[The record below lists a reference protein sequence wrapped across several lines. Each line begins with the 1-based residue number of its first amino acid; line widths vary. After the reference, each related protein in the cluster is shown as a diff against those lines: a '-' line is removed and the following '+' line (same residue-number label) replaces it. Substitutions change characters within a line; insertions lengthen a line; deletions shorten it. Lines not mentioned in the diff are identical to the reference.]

1 MKKPLNNPQNGPE
14 IRFAEGQKVGLEY
27 REAAEGEPQAP
38 EYFVGKAIVCGVRSK
53 NLGGFVEIIDKEA
66 LKDADL
72 TDVKGLFNH
81 DRNYVLGTTGAG
93 TLELTIDEDGGLSYR
108 IAYDPLDPDHVKV
121 MRKIERGDVVGS
133 SFAFR
138 VAPSGD
144 DWDYDEEGVLVRTV
158 TKFSRISDVCPVTD
172 PAYADTAAAQRS
184 LTDFQQQQRDAAR
197 VPLSVRRRRLEL
209 AERTA
214 A

>member
-1 MKKPLNNPQNGPE
+1 MKKPLISTQNGPE

-27 REAAEGEPQAP
+27 RAAAESEPKVP

-72 TDVKGLFNH
+72 SDVKGLFNH
-81 DRNYVLGTTGAG
+81 DRNYVLGTISAG
-93 TLELTIDEDGGLSYR
+93 TLELTVDADGGLSYR
-108 IAYDPLDPDHVKV
+108 IKYDHLDPDHVRV

-138 VAPSGD
+138 VAPNGA
-144 DWDYDEEGVLVRTV
+144 DWDYDEEGMYVRTV
-158 TKFSRISDVCPVTD
+158 TKISRVSDVCPVTD
-172 PAYADTAAAQRS
+172 PAYADTEAAQRS
-184 LTDFQQQQRDAAR
+184 LGDYQQQRAKPAGPSLDQ
-197 VPLSVRRRRLEL
+197 RRRQL
-209 AERTA
+209 ALLA
-214 A
+214 HAPQ

>member
-1 MKKPLNNPQNGPE
+1 MKKSLNNPQNGPE
-14 IRFAEGQKVGLEY
+14 IRFAEGQKVGLAY
-27 REAAEGEPQAP
+27 RAAAENEAKTP

-72 TDVKGLFNH
+72 SDVKGLFNH

-93 TLELTIDEDGGLSYR
+93 TLELTIDADGGLSYR
-108 IAYDPLDPDHVKV
+108 IKYDPLDPDHVKV

-138 VAPSGD
+138 VAPNGADWNYD
-144 DWDYDEEGVLVRTV
+144 DDGVYVRTV
-158 TKFSRISDVCPVTD
+158 TKISRVSDVCPVTD
-172 PAYADTAAAQRS
+172 PAYADTEAAQRS
-184 LTDFQQQQRDAAR
+184 LGEYQEQRTHTAGQPSLAT
-197 VPLSVRRRRLEL
+197 RRRQL
-209 AERTA
+209 ALLA
-214 A
+214 LQ

>member
-1 MKKPLNNPQNGPE
+1 MKTPLIPAQNGPE
-14 IRFAEGQKVGLEY
+14 IRFADGQKVGISY
-27 REAAEGEPQAP
+27 RAATETAPKAP
-38 EYFVGKAIVCGVRSK
+38 EAFVGKAIVCGVRSK

-72 TDVKGLFNH
+72 SDVKGLFNH

-93 TLELTIDEDGGLSYR
+93 TLELTVDSDGGLSHR

-138 VAPSGD
+138 VAPNGADWNYD
-144 DWDYDEEGVLVRTV
+144 DDGVYVRTV
-158 TKFSRISDVCPVTD
+158 TKISRVSDVCPVTD
-172 PAYADTAAAQRS
+172 PAYADTEAAQRS
-184 LTDFQQQQRDAAR
+184 LGDYQQQRAQSVG
-197 VPLSVRRRRLEL
+197 VPLSVRKRRLQL
-209 AERTA
+209 HAHGH
-214 A
+214 